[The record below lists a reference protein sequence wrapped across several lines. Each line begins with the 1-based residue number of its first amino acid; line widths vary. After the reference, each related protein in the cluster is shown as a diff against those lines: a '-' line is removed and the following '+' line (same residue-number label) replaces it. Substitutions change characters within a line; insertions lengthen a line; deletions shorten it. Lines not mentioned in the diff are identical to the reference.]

1 MFSLE
6 PFLESRYVVLKI
18 RGPVA
23 VHFISTLATSERT
36 WHALWLES
44 IPTLPDFLLKVLF
57 ADHISSVSFCHLSS
71 LPQLSV
77 PESLAFVNEVFG
89 DQSGHGFS
97 PHIGGGGSAGTD
109 HGQQLSITASGNW
122 SVTSDDWLDVQPSSG
137 SGNANV
143 TANLRNLAK
152 SSLPTDRAGRVA
164 PGVYSGSV
172 VVSDGTNTG
181 DCTVTLTVGYGDTLY
196 GKVYA

>member
-36 WHALWLES
+36 WHPLWLES
-44 IPTLPDFLLKVLF
+44 IPTLPDFLLKLLF

-77 PESLAFVNEVFG
+77 REKCSLRPSQ
-89 DQSGHGFS
+89 D
-97 PHIGGGGSAGTD
+97 GSYST
-109 HGQQLSITASGNW
+109 SI
-122 SVTSDDWLDVQPSSG
+122 LK
-137 SGNANV
+137 NA
-143 TANLRNLAK
+143 LRK
-152 SSLPTDRAGRVA
+152 RA
-164 PGVYSGSV
+164 
-172 VVSDGTNTG
+172 
-181 DCTVTLTVGYGDTLY
+181 TVGNRRLRSRPNCCCKGDVTRSI
-196 GKVYA
+196 